1 MPAVVAHRQNASA
14 FRGGLHESRGGLH
27 ACNQTLGYD
36 TGKLYSRRG
45 YDTVGIHDITLTAA
59 SEHDL
64 GSSEANHIGA
74 FDIHH
79 PS

>member
-1 MPAVVAHRQNASA
+1 
-14 FRGGLHESRGGLH
+14 
-27 ACNQTLGYD
+27 